1 MEDMDFG
8 QTSIDKITTTSSDVL
23 TETSVD
29 AILQTSVDESTETS
43 IYDTP
48 PEAGKFSLTNHANE
62 EVVLVEKI
70 GESRSRPI
78 LRDNPDPGSE
88 PSREKVRSNTG
99 KSEEATINLDEK
111 EEESEEDEEIDRQE
125 GYNVDRTTTE
135 KHLNQ
140 TVQVALEV
148 AWKAS
153 KGVGRFKYIAISL
166 HKVRRSLNK
175 WEQVDG
181 AVGA

>member
-62 EVVLVEKI
+62 EVVLDTASE
-70 GESRSRPI
+70 GSFSTRSP
-78 LRDNPDPGSE
+78 
-88 PSREKVRSNTG
+88 
-99 KSEEATINLDEK
+99 EEAKRLIK
-111 EEESEEDEEIDRQE
+111 
-125 GYNVDRTTTE
+125 
-135 KHLNQ
+135 K
-140 TVQVALEV
+140 
-148 AWKAS
+148 
-153 KGVGRFKYIAISL
+153 
-166 HKVRRSLNK
+166 
-175 WEQVDG
+175 
-181 AVGA
+181 